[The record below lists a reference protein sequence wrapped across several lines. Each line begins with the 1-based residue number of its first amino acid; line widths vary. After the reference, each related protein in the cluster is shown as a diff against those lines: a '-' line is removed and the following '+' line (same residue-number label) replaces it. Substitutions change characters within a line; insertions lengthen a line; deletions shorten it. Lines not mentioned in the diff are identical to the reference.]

1 MYKLGSVPGISAN
14 ISELAD
20 FLEIKCLFSDEQSYS
35 ISSARSALAISS
47 DEYRNEGIESEDD
60 AILRRLEDTL
70 QEIEERIRRSNN
82 KYPFSTERNQIRLN
96 RLSSAFDYVYLYLLL
111 ATRINMGTE
120 RITNE
125 IDGALLFE
133 ELSSHVAKSYFGKN
147 SNSIIFGTSTRDARS
162 FREKIQYLLNSLNE
176 GGTFKEP
183 IGSTGKQNDGKLDI
197 VVWKPFK
204 DNRGSKLI
212 GLGQCKTGTSWYG
225 MLGQLQPSAFFGSYT
240 TCSPYHDPIRL
251 FFVAES
257 CTERWEETARI
268 AGILF
273 DRCRFMDYLPGNLPE
288 DLLGKVQTWVN
299 SMITKY
305 KN

>member
-20 FLEIKCLFSDEQSYS
+20 FLEIKCLFSDERLYS
-35 ISSARSALAISS
+35 ISSARSALSIEA

-60 AILRRLEDTL
+60 LILRRLEDTL

-82 KYPFSTERNQIRLN
+82 RYPFTTKRNQIRLN
-96 RLSSAFDYVYLYLLL
+96 GLDSAFDYVYLYLLL

-120 RITNE
+120 RMVGE
-125 IDGALLFE
+125 VDGTLLFE
-133 ELSSHVAKSYFGKN
+133 ELSSYVAKSYFGKN
-147 SNSIIFGTSTRDARS
+147 SKSIVFGTSARETGT
-162 FREKIQYLLNSLNE
+162 FKDKILFLLSSLNE
-176 GGTFKEP
+176 GGGFKEP

-197 VVWKPFK
+197 VVWKPFR

-212 GLGQCKTGTSWYG
+212 GLGQCKTGTSWNG
-225 MLGQLQPSAFFGSYT
+225 ALGQLQPSAFFGSYT
-240 TCSPYHDPIRL
+240 TCCPYHDPVRL
-251 FFVAES
+251 FFIAES

-273 DRCRFMDYLPGNLPE
+273 DRCRFMDYLPENLPE
-288 DLLGKVQTWVN
+288 ELLTKVKTWVD

-305 KN
+305 IN